1 MDHKG
6 EVYLTIDNFL
16 NLIDSS
22 KGREFDTQFGT
33 LSPFNYNI
41 GTDGVHEISL
51 PTAAFQQQAI
61 QGYNRVN
68 EKESVW
74 RLKVG
79 VNYRF

>member
-6 EVYLTIDNFL
+6 EVYVTIDNFL
-16 NLIDSS
+16 NFIDSS
-22 KGREFDTQFGT
+22 KGHVFDTSFGS

-41 GTDGVHEISL
+41 GADGVHELSL
-51 PTAAFQQQAI
+51 PNASFQQQAI
-61 QGYNRVN
+61 QGYDRVN